1 MRERPLTPTRF
12 GRSFW
17 ATSLAV
23 HVGLAA
29 VVLPATLGTSRVAS
43 WFGITVDDWASER
56 AERVRFVEVAEPK
69 AEVVANGRDRAS
81 GGRAAPPAAVLPP
94 EAAPVEVPA
103 EVPVANGSATGSDAT
118 AKGDGSGGPLE
129 GIRPSFQDPR
139 LWSVPWGTGTSVVEK
154 PSYEAVRERINEL
167 IRDGRIPK
175 EYQDSVSK
183 VYGVVSGNGADW
195 TVGGRGNERWGM
207 DGQFIRLGKIAIP
220 TVLLA
225 LLPLNQPQINV
236 QQFENQRRLGQMSAD
251 IRYQAQRA
259 MNEDEFRAAV
269 RRVRERRDRER
280 EEERKKREGDSKAV
294 VPMVQPEF

>member
-1 MRERPLTPTRF
+1 VRERPLSAARF

-17 ATSLAV
+17 VTSLAV
-23 HVGLAA
+23 HVALAA
-29 VVLPATLGTSRVAS
+29 VVLPATLGRARVAS
-43 WFGITVDDWASER
+43 WLGITLDDPGSTR
-56 AERVRFVEVAEPK
+56 AERVRFVQTAEPK
-69 AEVVANGRDRAS
+69 PEVVANGRDRTS
-81 GGRAAPPAAVLPP
+81 GGDAAPPAPVLPV
-94 EAAPVEVPA
+94 EAAPA
-103 EVPVANGSATGSDAT
+103 EVPTDVPAATGSATGTDAE
-118 AKGDGSGGPLE
+118 AKGDGSGGPLD

-139 LWSVPWGTGTSVVEK
+139 LWSVPWGPTAVAEK
-154 PSYEAVRERINEL
+154 PSYEAVKQRINEL

-183 VYGVVSGNGADW
+183 VYGIVAGNSGDW

-280 EEERKKREGDSKAV
+280 EEERKRRDAETKPV
-294 VPMVQPEF
+294 VPVQP